1 MFLYITPQPPKPN
14 PQIPAPKTQINMYKS
29 FEDLEVW
36 KLSMEL
42 STQIFKFTS
51 LHFHKYHPLVDQ
63 ITRSAISIPSNI
75 AEGHERNSKADFIRF
90 LHISKGSNAEL
101 KTQLILMSKL
111 INSENNTEIVEMM
124 LKTDSISKMLYRL
137 IQSLK

>member
-1 MFLYITPQPPKPN
+1 
-14 PQIPAPKTQINMYKS
+14 MYKS

-42 STQIFKFTS
+42 SSQIFKFTAT
-51 LHFHKYHPLVDQ
+51 HFHKYHPLVDQ
-63 ITRSAISIPSNI
+63 ITRSAISVPSNI
-75 AEGHERNSKADFIRF
+75 AEGHERNSKLDFIRF

-101 KTQLILMSKL
+101 KTQLILMSQL
-111 INSENNTEIVEMM
+111 ISNEHKSAIDEM
-124 LKTDSISKMLYRL
+124 LTKSDSISKMLYRL

>member
-1 MFLYITPQPPKPN
+1 
-14 PQIPAPKTQINMYKS
+14 MYKS

-42 STQIFKFTS
+42 SAQIFKFTAT
-51 LHFHKYHPLVDQ
+51 HFHKYHPLVDQ
-63 ITRSAISIPSNI
+63 ITRSAISVPSNI
-75 AEGHERNSKADFIRF
+75 AEGHERNSKLDFSRF

-101 KTQLILMSKL
+101 KTQLYLMIQLLPDEQKPT
-111 INSENNTEIVEMM
+111 IDEMI